1 MRRVEEIV
9 RDYREAETPGRMDIY
24 LGHPALRGLFDEIE
38 REGERGSRPEEVAE
52 GTGRG
57 RRWCP
62 LIATRWRQ
70 GL

>member
-9 RDYREAETPGRMDIY
+9 TDYREAETPGRMDIY
-24 LGHPALRGLFDEIE
+24 LGHPVLRGLFDEIE
-38 REGERGSRPEEVAE
+38 REDERGSRPEEVAE
-52 GTGRG
+52 GKGRS

-62 LIATRWRQ
+62 LITNWWRQ